1 MSDGRSRVPRRA
13 WLGFGVVML
22 VGVMAVSLMLGA
34 FWISP
39 HEIIGWISRT
49 ASGTTG
55 EMTDRVLSSIRLP
68 RVLGAA
74 LMGATLGIVGAVL
87 QGTYRTPLADAHLLG
102 YSSAA
107 GVGAALGFAITPVGA
122 FPFVPVFLASLTAAT
137 FGIGSAALRS
147 RTGTDRFILAGV
159 AFGFALLAWTGV
171 FVLIVDS
178 PRVPTLLFFVFGSL
192 SGATWKILAMTTVVL
207 IPALAMLWRYG
218 PGLDLMA
225 LGDRD
230 ATHLGFNAGRLVP
243 LIVGIVG
250 VAVGA
255 SVVLGGVVGFVGLL
269 VPFVLRPLIGPRH
282 RTLIPGSAIAGA
294 IAVVVIDTLARTL
307 AAPAEIPLGLLTA
320 TVGGPF
326 LAWMLLRRNAT

>member
-1 MSDGRSRVPRRA
+1 MNAGRSRMRNRA
-13 WLGFGVVML
+13 WFGLGIGAL
-22 VGVMAVSLMLGA
+22 AGSMAISLMLGA
-34 FWISP
+34 FSISP
-39 HEIIGWISRT
+39 REIIDWITRSV
-49 ASGTTG
+49 SGTTG

-74 LMGATLGIVGAVL
+74 SMGAALGSVGAVL

-107 GVGAALGFAITPVGA
+107 GVGAALGFALTPVGTV
-122 FPFVPVFLASLTAAT
+122 PFVPVVLASLTAAA
-137 FGIGSAALRS
+137 FGIGSAALRA
-147 RTGTDRFILAGV
+147 RTGADRFILAGV

-178 PRVPTLLFFVFGSL
+178 PRVPTLLFFVFGTL
-192 SGATWKILAMTTVVL
+192 SGTTWKTLVMTVAVL
-207 IPALAMLWRYG
+207 VPALVILWRYG

-225 LGDRD
+225 LGDRE
-230 ATHLGFNAGRLVP
+230 ATHLGFNTAHLVP
-243 LIVGIVG
+243 VIVGVVG

-269 VPFVLRPLIGPRH
+269 VPFALRPLIGPRH

-307 AAPAEIPLGLLTA
+307 ASPAEIPLGLLTA
-320 TVGGPF
+320 AVGGPF
-326 LAWMLLRRNAT
+326 LAWMLLRRSAT